1 MVLFE
6 SGLHIARLLRRDKR
20 KEFAHNCAAY
30 NPFGLDVF
38 LSQKKINHV
47 ARFVELPTVRSSGKL
62 PPILV
67 VNVQVLLTTNTNSKG
82 IDDSQVTCICHNEKS
97 C

>member
-1 MVLFE
+1 MAGSQVPFCP
-6 SGLHIARLLRRDKR
+6 SGKKIPDTWSEIEPGSFKIRGVNYARDKR
-20 KEFAHNCAAY
+20 KEFAHNHAAY

-67 VNVQVLLTTNTNSKG
+67 VNVQVLHTQ
-82 IDDSQVTCICHNEKS
+82 I
-97 C
+97 